1 MTTFSRHNNV
11 ALPKNREHDSSYA
24 IWSGAVRRGHIFVLV
39 AMLAVATAR
48 AADDSGVELVK
59 STPLSV
65 AKGQRAAV
73 SLTLLPRAGNRL
85 LDDGPLLV
93 HTSGDGLAVERTLY
107 RREDAVDPRA
117 EAPRFELAFR
127 ALRPGPAELRA
138 RCTFYVCHGARCRPV
153 ESEAVFTVEI
163 AP

>member
-1 MTTFSRHNNV
+1 MQRFRKIAMADGLTGYGWRV
-11 ALPKNREHDSSYA
+11 L
-24 IWSGAVRRGHIFVLV
+24 RRGIFALIVTLI
-39 AMLAVATAR
+39 ATPSQ
-48 AADDSGVELVK
+48 AADDLGVELVK
-59 STPLSV
+59 SAPARV

-93 HTSGDGLAVERTLY
+93 QVSGDGVTVERALY

-127 ALRPGPAELRA
+127 GTRPGPAELHA
-138 RCTFYVCHGARCRPV
+138 RCTFYVCRGARCRPV
-153 ESEAVFTVEI
+153 EGEAVFTVEI